1 MHALRWT
8 LAGLAVGL
16 LAAAL
21 AARSLGSL
29 LFQVRA
35 ENPALFGA
43 AALLM
48 IAVSVAAALAP
59 SLRAAKIDP
68 MIALRHE

>member
-1 MHALRWT
+1 MAS
-8 LAGLAVGL
+8 AI
-16 LAAAL
+16 

-29 LFQVRA
+29 LFQVHA
-35 ENPALFGA
+35 ENPVLFGA

-48 IAVSVAAALAP
+48 IAVSIAAALAP